1 MRDMTGARAAIPAAL
16 LGLALLA
23 GCAMTPRIE
32 ADPIL
37 PSTPASSEDCS
48 VFTAMMELFPRP
60 LDGSP
65 LRIYAYAVPEDPP
78 YQPQRAEQRTPGRIS
93 LEVCPIP
100 EIAFV
105 RDASAITLGRP
116 EIHDGYVIV
125 PYRESSQHARVRAV
139 LEPVPGGRWRHRSAY
154 LSVD

>member
-1 MRDMTGARAAIPAAL
+1 MRYMMGAAAL
-16 LGLALLA
+16 LLA
-23 GCAMTPRIE
+23 GCGTTAAPRVV
-32 ADPIL
+32 DL
-37 PSTPASSEDCS
+37 PAAPAVAEDCS
-48 VFTAMMELFPRP
+48 VMTAMMELFPRP

-65 LRIYAYAVPEDPP
+65 LQIYSYALPEDPP
-78 YQPQRAEQRTPGRIS
+78 FQPQRPEQRTPGRIN
-93 LEVCPIP
+93 LEGCPIP
-100 EIAFV
+100 EVAFV

-125 PYRESSQHARVRAV
+125 PYREHAQAAKVRAV